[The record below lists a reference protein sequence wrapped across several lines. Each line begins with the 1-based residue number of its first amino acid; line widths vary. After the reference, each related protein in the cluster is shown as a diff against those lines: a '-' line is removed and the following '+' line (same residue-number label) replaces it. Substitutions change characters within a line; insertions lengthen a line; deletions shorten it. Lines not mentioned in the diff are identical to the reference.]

1 MPCPSPPHPLGS
13 VLPARAAL
21 YPSGPSCCPLFPSQG
36 APPGHTWGSAVFT
49 GNPCMGTGG
58 AWEGRSVETWQPGLA
73 MSAAPS
79 NNHGDARHCV
89 SRVCAPHTHTLF
101 SGRRGQKANRARRG
115 ILSVAP
121 GLGCFSPAE
130 RFFQRELRRG
140 GAGPWR
146 PLLWPRD
153 AGLLGGRSV
162 DPADPETPGEGKAA
176 GHSCF

>member
-36 APPGHTWGSAVFT
+36 APPGYTWGSAVFT

-58 AWEGRSVETWQPGLA
+58 AWEGLSVETWQPGLA

-79 NNHGDARHCV
+79 NHHGDARHCV
-89 SRVCAPHTHTLF
+89 SRACAPHTHALLWPQRPEGKP
-101 SGRRGQKANRARRG
+101 SPRG

-121 GLGCFSPAE
+121 GLGCCSPAE

-146 PLLWPRD
+146 PLLRPRD